1 MIFLD
6 TNVISEPLRPSPSPL
21 VVDWLDR
28 QHITTLGIT
37 AFTVA
42 ELRMGVAILPDG
54 SRRETLATRIERE
67 LLPAFEGRI
76 APFDEPAGAAWAS
89 LQATTRARGRNLP
102 LMDSLIA
109 AICISQGATLATRNE
124 SDFEGFGLDII
135 NPWRS

>member
-1 MIFLD
+1 MIILD
-6 TNVISEPLRPSPSPL
+6 TNVISEPLRPSSSPL

>member
-1 MIFLD
+1 MIILD
-6 TNVISEPLRPSPSPL
+6 TNVISEPLRPSSSPL

-42 ELRMGVAILPDG
+42 ELRMGVAILPTG

-67 LLPAFEGRI
+67 LLPAFEGRV
-76 APFDEPAGAAWAS
+76 APFDEPASAVWAT

-102 LMDSLIA
+102 LMDSLIE
-109 AICISQGATLATRNE
+109 AICI
-124 SDFEGFGLDII
+124 
-135 NPWRS
+135 

>member
-6 TNVISEPLRPSPSPL
+6 TNVISEPLRPSPNPL

-37 AFTVA
+37 ALTVA

-67 LLPAFEGRI
+67 LLPAFEGRV
-76 APFDEPAGAAWAS
+76 ASFDEPASAAWAK

-102 LMDSLIA
+102 LIDSLIA

-124 SDFEGFGLDII
+124 SDFEVLGLDII
-135 NPWRS
+135 NPWRG